1 MIQSIKVNNSE
12 MEYITFGKWK
22 KVFVIIPWLSIKS
35 ILLNEESIISGF
47 SKISSNFT
55 IFLFDR
61 IKDIPK
67 NYSIQDMAEDTYNA
81 MIQLWIKS
89 CNIFGA
95 SQWWMIAQSIAINHP
110 EFIEKMILASTTY
123 KITQNALK
131 IISQRIDLAKQNK
144 KSELIQNFT
153 TNVYCEE
160 TLKKYWDL
168 ITQSNSD
175 VSDEEL
181 QKFIKLAYPTLT
193 FDIENDLKKI
203 KCETLVIGSN
213 NDLIFWWESTKNLSE
228 KLKCEYYIYDNFGHA
243 IYDEAPDFRDRML
256 IFLRS

>member
-12 MEYITFGKWK
+12 MEYIAFGKWK

-95 SQWWMIAQSIAINHP
+95 SQWWMIAQSIAINHQ
-110 EFIEKMILASTTY
+110 EFIEKMILASTT
-123 KITQNALK
+123 
-131 IISQRIDLAKQNK
+131 
-144 KSELIQNFT
+144 
-153 TNVYCEE
+153 
-160 TLKKYWDL
+160 
-168 ITQSNSD
+168 
-175 VSDEEL
+175 L
-181 QKFIKLAYPTLT
+181 QDNT
-193 FDIENDLKKI
+193 
-203 KCETLVIGSN
+203 KC
-213 NDLIFWWESTKNLSE
+213 TKNYFTANWPSKTKQKIWINPKFYNQYL
-228 KLKCEYYIYDNFGHA
+228 L
-243 IYDEAPDFRDRML
+243 
-256 IFLRS
+256 